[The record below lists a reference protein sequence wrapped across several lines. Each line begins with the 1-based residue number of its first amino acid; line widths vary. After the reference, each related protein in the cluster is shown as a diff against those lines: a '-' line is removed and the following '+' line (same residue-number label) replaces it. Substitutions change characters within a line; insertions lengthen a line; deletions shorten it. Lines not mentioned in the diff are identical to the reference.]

1 MARTY
6 TKSRRAENE
15 AETRQRIIDAAVSL
29 HEQIGPSA
37 TTISM
42 IAERAGVQ
50 RHTVYAHFADE
61 MSLYMACSGSHL
73 TQNPLP
79 APESW
84 ASLAA
89 GEQRLVAALTEIYRW
104 FDANE
109 AMTAAVLRDA
119 ERNDTLREVMGKRFG
134 VPFAAYR
141 EALSPGL
148 GSKGKAA
155 LALAL
160 SFHNWRTLQRD
171 MGMKLKDAVAL
182 MAGTVLNAD
191 SHK

>member
-29 HEQIGPSA
+29 HEEIGPIA

-42 IAERAGVQ
+42 IAERASVQ

-73 TQNPLP
+73 ERHPLP
-79 APESW
+79 SPDSW
-84 ASLAA
+84 ASLAGEARLTA
-89 GEQRLVAALTEIYRW
+89 GITALYSW

-109 AMTAAVLRDA
+109 AMVASVLRDA
-119 ERNDTLREVMGKRFG
+119 ERNETLQEVVAKRFG
-134 VPFAAYR
+134 MPLGELYSS
-141 EALSPGL
+141 LSGGL
-148 GSKGKAA
+148 GTNGQAA
-155 LALAL
+155 LQLAL
-160 SFHNWRTLQRD
+160 SFHSWRTLQRHA
-171 MGMKLKDAVAL
+171 GMKLKAAVAL
-182 MAGTVLNAD
+182 MVATVLGAD
-191 SHK
+191 STE